1 MPSPTRI
8 LITGGAGFI
17 GSHLAQRLHARGD
30 DVVLVD
36 DLSTGRIEN
45 IEPLLD
51 HGDGR
56 CRLVRCSVEQALRDD
71 CALFDGVDQVFHL
84 AAAVGVKLLVDDSVA
99 MLRNNVAQT
108 LALLDASADRD
119 LTVLI
124 ASSSEVYGRNA
135 DLPLREDAELIYGP
149 TTSLRFSY
157 AMSKA
162 LDEQAA
168 LMYHH
173 KDRLR
178 AVIVR
183 LFNTIGLR
191 QVGRYG
197 MVVPRFV
204 DAAVKGEPLTV
215 YGDGSQTRCFI
226 DVRDTVRALVTL
238 MDDATHAGELFN
250 IGSNRELTIDQL
262 ADRVIALAGSD
273 SEKQYVPFDQ
283 VYSPQFEDMQR
294 RVPSVDKL
302 RSATGFEP
310 KYALDDTLTELIAV
324 ARADS

>member
-1 MPSPTRI
+1 MMALVGLSGIVINDSIILVSTIDERLGRGEPMDEAIADGTR
-8 LITGGAGFI
+8 
-17 GSHLAQRLHARGD
+17 
-30 DVVLVD
+30 
-36 DLSTGRIEN
+36 
-45 IEPLLD
+45 
-51 HGDGR
+51 
-56 CRLVRCSVEQALRDD
+56 
-71 CALFDGVDQVFHL
+71 
-84 AAAVGVKLLVDDSVA
+84 
-99 MLRNNVAQT
+99 
-108 LALLDASADRD
+108 
-119 LTVLI
+119 
-124 ASSSEVYGRNA
+124 
-135 DLPLREDAELIYGP
+135 
-149 TTSLRFSY
+149 
-157 AMSKA
+157 
-162 LDEQAA
+162 
-168 LMYHH
+168 
-173 KDRLR
+173 DRLR

-238 MDDATHAGELFN
+238 MDDATHTGELFN

-310 KYALDDTLTELIAV
+310 KYAIDDTLTELIAV